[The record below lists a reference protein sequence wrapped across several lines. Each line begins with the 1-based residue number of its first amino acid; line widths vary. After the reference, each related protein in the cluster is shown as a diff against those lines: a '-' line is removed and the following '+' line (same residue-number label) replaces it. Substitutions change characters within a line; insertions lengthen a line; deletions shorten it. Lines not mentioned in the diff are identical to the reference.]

1 MFSQPPGFIVVSKD
15 FWNSFQLMVDDY
27 NLRDEFKAIAA
38 DRTAMYVSK
47 SNLCLLGENE
57 GVACGDGKIWRIDV

>member
-1 MFSQPPGFIVVSKD
+1 
-15 FWNSFQLMVDDY
+15 MVDDY